1 MVKRLKRLLMD
12 KYQWTVGVI
21 DEEPFF
27 ETMELIAM
35 DVEEDENEPDEIF
48 IDQIGWWW
56 EFG

>member
-48 IDQIGWWW
+48 IDQIGWW
-56 EFG
+56 

>member
-27 ETMELIAM
+27 ETMELVAM
-35 DVEEDENEPDEIF
+35 DVEEENEPEEVF
-48 IDQIGWWW
+48 IDQLGWWW